1 MVTRLQQIASAVFY
15 SSASILIIL
24 VNKIVLTSFRFPSF
38 QFLGLSQICATV
50 VLLAAARFTGVVD
63 FPCNSSI
70 PKQVFPL
77 PLIYIGNLVFGL
89 GSTKRLSLPMFTV
102 LRRFSILFTLLLE
115 QFILNV
121 RASYAVKCSVATMI
135 VGALIAAS
143 NDLSFDAPGYIFI
156 LLNDV
161 TTALNGVYT
170 KKKLEAKEIGK
181 YGLLFYNAVFN
192 LLPFY
197 VLCDRMGDVNAA
209 MTFDSWSDAGFV
221 CCFLGSAVMGFVLNY
236 SVVLC
241 TAYNSA
247 LTTTIIGCLKNL
259 IVTYTGMFIGGDYI
273 FSWPNFIGLN
283 ISVAG
288 SLWYSYI
295 TFLQKESAPRARA
308 SPLPERVD
316 PVLPK

>member
-1 MVTRLQQIASAVFY
+1 MVTKLQQISSAIFY
-15 SSASILIIL
+15 SCTSILIIL
-24 VNKIVLTSFRFPSF
+24 VNKFVLTSFHFPSF
-38 QFLGLSQICATV
+38 KFLGLAQIAATV
-50 VLLAAARFTGVVD
+50 LLLALARLTGLVN
-63 FPCNSSI
+63 FPLSWSLAV
-70 PKQVFPL
+70 QVFPL
-77 PLIYIGNLVFGL
+77 PLIYVSNLVFGL

-115 QFILNV
+115 QFILSVN
-121 RASYAVKCSVATMI
+121 ASFSVKCSVATMI
-135 VGALIAAS
+135 VGALVAAS
-143 NDLSFDAPGYIFI
+143 NDLSFDAQGYLFI

-161 TTALNGVYT
+161 TTALQGVYT
-170 KKKLEAKEIGK
+170 KKKLETKEIGK

-197 VLCDRMGDVNAA
+197 LLCHQMGDVEAA
-209 MTFDSWSDAGFV
+209 AGFGAWKDMAFLG
-221 CCFLGSAVMGFVLNY
+221 CFLASAVMGFVLNY

-259 IVTYTGMFIGGDYI
+259 IVTYMGMFIGGDYI
-273 FSWPNFIGLN
+273 FSLPNFIGLN

-295 TFLQKESAPRARA
+295 TFIQKEKPPRARA
-308 SPLPERVD
+308 SPLPEKL
-316 PVLPK
+316 VLPK

>member
-1 MVTRLQQIASAVFY
+1 MVTKLQQVSSAIFY

-24 VNKIVLTSFRFPSF
+24 VNKFVLTSFHFPSF
-38 QFLGLSQICATV
+38 KFLGLAQIGATV
-50 VLLAAARFTGVVD
+50 LLLGFARATGIVH
-63 FPCNSSI
+63 FPLNSSV
-70 PKQVFPL
+70 PGQVFPL

-115 QFILNV
+115 QYILGV
-121 RASYAVKCSVATMI
+121 HASLAVKCSVGTMI
-135 VGALIAAS
+135 FGALVAAS
-143 NDLSFDAPGYIFI
+143 NDLSFDAPGYVFI

-161 TTALNGVYT
+161 TTALQGVYT
-170 KKKLEAKEIGK
+170 KKKLEAKEVGK

-192 LLPFY
+192 VLPFY
-197 VLCDRMGDVNAA
+197 VLCESMGDVEAA
-209 MTFDSWSDAGFV
+209 KNFSAWADVGFV
-221 CCFLGSAVMGFVLNY
+221 CCFLASAVMGFVLNY

-295 TFLQKESAPRARA
+295 TFMQKERPPRARA
-308 SPLPERVD
+308 SPLPEKLG

>member
-1 MVTRLQQIASAVFY
+1 MASIFQRV
-15 SSASILIIL
+15 SSAIFYACASVLIIF
-24 VNKIVLTSFRFPSF
+24 VNKFVLTSFQFPSF
-38 QFLGLSQICATV
+38 QFLGLAQILATV
-50 VLLAAARFTGVVD
+50 VLLGAARIAGFLT
-63 FPCNSSI
+63 FPINMSV
-70 PKQVFPL
+70 PLQVFPL

-115 QFILNV
+115 GFILDV
-121 RASYAVKCSVATMI
+121 RASVAVRWSVATMI
-135 VGALIAAS
+135 FGAVVAAS
-143 NDLSFDAPGYIFI
+143 NDLSFDARGYAFI

-161 TTALNGVYT
+161 TTALQGVYT
-170 KKKLEAKEIGK
+170 KKKLEAKEVGK
-181 YGLLFYNAVFN
+181 YGLLFYNALFN
-192 LLPFY
+192 LVPFY
-197 VLCDRMGDVNAA
+197 ALCQWTGDVEAA
-209 MTFDSWSDAGFV
+209 VKFSSWHDGRFLS
-221 CCFLGSAVMGFVLNY
+221 CFLASAFMGFVLNY

-259 IVTYTGMFIGGDYI
+259 IVTYVGMFIGDDYI

-295 TFLQKESAPRARA
+295 TFLQKEKPHARA
-308 SPLPERVD
+308 SPLPERV
-316 PVLPK
+316 LPK